1 MVEWFKA
8 HAWKACDVKAS
19 GGSNPLLSANKIQL
33 RQRGFEPKGSHR
45 KFCLSTK
52 IIIVFLLIFVFRRKY
67 KC

>member
-45 KFCLSTK
+45 KRCLLSGRVKPLAFTP
-52 IIIVFLLIFVFRRKY
+52 L
-67 KC
+67 